1 MCFRKERFLREFR
14 PARGGGRR
22 SMISRLVATPRR
34 RRTEAGGLGSES
46 WPGRT
51 GGEVLHHAVRGVH
64 IQYKSRHSVPLRRR
78 RQHHRRWR
86 VALQP
91 SYRSLQSI
99 LVAALSSRSVMC
111 VSVCLRVQTTT
122 SKKMALDAH
131 IWLHGGSFSI
141 YII

>member
-51 GGEVLHHAVRGVH
+51 GA
-64 IQYKSRHSVPLRRR
+64 P
-78 RQHHRRWR
+78 
-86 VALQP
+86 
-91 SYRSLQSI
+91 
-99 LVAALSSRSVMC
+99 SRSPW
-111 VSVCLRVQTTT
+111 SPYTVQVPSLSPST
-122 SKKMALDAH
+122 S
-131 IWLHGGSFSI
+131 S
-141 YII
+141 